1 MQLLITSF
9 KKIFILSLLLFN
21 LPTQAEEKV
30 YTVAV
35 VPQLASI
42 QIYRNW
48 TPLLTKLE
56 QVTGY
61 RFKLLAYNEF
71 SRFELALNQG
81 VPDLVY
87 LNPYHMVIAK
97 QKNQYRPLVR
107 DSSPLTGILVVR
119 QDSPIKK
126 LTDLDGKNIAFPSP
140 NALGAS
146 LYMRALLAE
155 KIKIKATPVY
165 VGSHQNVYRHVLIGE
180 VMAGGGVNSTLEKET
195 EAVRSQLNILFTT
208 PDIPPHPL
216 AAHPRV
222 PIDVSKKIIAALLA
236 MHNEPESS
244 KLLTAVQMPQPIEA
258 DYKRDYASLAQLK
271 LERYAENPGH

>member
-1 MQLLITSF
+1 MQFFITSF
-9 KKIFILSLLLFN
+9 KIFVILSLLLFN
-21 LPTQAEEKV
+21 LPTQAEEKI

-35 VPQLASI
+35 VPQIASI
-42 QIYRNW
+42 QIYRDW

-155 KIKIKATPVY
+155 KIKIKTTPVY

-208 PDIPPHPL
+208 PDISPHPL

-222 PIDVSKKIIAALLA
+222 PVDVSKKIVAALLA
-236 MHNEPESS
+236 MRNDPESS
-244 KLLTAVQMPQPIEA
+244 KLLAAVQIPQPIEA
-258 DYKRDYASLAQLK
+258 DYKRDYAGLAQLK
-271 LERYAENPGH
+271 LERYAERQ

>member
-1 MQLLITSF
+1 MQFFITSF
-9 KKIFILSLLLFN
+9 KIFVILSLLLFN
-21 LPTQAEEKV
+21 LPTQAEEKI

-35 VPQLASI
+35 VPQIASI
-42 QIYRNW
+42 QIYRDW

-208 PDIPPHPL
+208 PDISPHPL
-216 AAHPRV
+216 AAHPRIPV
-222 PIDVSKKIIAALLA
+222 DVSKKIVAALLA
-236 MHNEPESS
+236 MRNGPESS
-244 KLLTAVQMPQPIEA
+244 KLLAAVQIPQPIEA
-258 DYKRDYASLAQLK
+258 DYKRDYAGLAQLK
-271 LERYAENPGH
+271 LERYAERQ

>member
-1 MQLLITSF
+1 MQFFITSF
-9 KKIFILSLLLFN
+9 KIFVILSLLLFN
-21 LPTQAEEKV
+21 LPTQAEEKI

-35 VPQLASI
+35 VPQIASI
-42 QIYRNW
+42 QIYRDW

-208 PDIPPHPL
+208 PDISPHPL

-222 PIDVSKKIIAALLA
+222 PVDVSKKIVAALLA
-236 MHNEPESS
+236 MRNDPESS
-244 KLLTAVQMPQPIEA
+244 KLLAAVQIPQPIEA
-258 DYKRDYASLAQLK
+258 DYKRDYAGLAQLK
-271 LERYAENPGH
+271 LERYAERQ

>member
-1 MQLLITSF
+1 MQFFITSF
-9 KKIFILSLLLFN
+9 KIFVILSLLLFN
-21 LPTQAEEKV
+21 LPTQAEEKI

-35 VPQLASI
+35 VPQIASI
-42 QIYRNW
+42 QIYRDW

-165 VGSHQNVYRHVLIGE
+165 VGNHQNVYRHVLIGE

-208 PDIPPHPL
+208 PDISPHPL

-222 PIDVSKKIIAALLA
+222 PVDVSKKIVAALLA
-236 MHNEPESS
+236 MRNDPESS
-244 KLLTAVQMPQPIEA
+244 KLLAAVQIPQPIEA
-258 DYKRDYASLAQLK
+258 DYKRDYAGLAQLK
-271 LERYAENPGH
+271 LERYAERQ

>member
-1 MQLLITSF
+1 MQFFITSF
-9 KKIFILSLLLFN
+9 KIFVILSLLLFN
-21 LPTQAEEKV
+21 LPTQAEEKI

-35 VPQLASI
+35 VPQIASI
-42 QIYRNW
+42 QIYRDW

-97 QKNQYRPLVR
+97 LKNQYRPLVR

-208 PDIPPHPL
+208 PDISPHPL
-216 AAHPRV
+216 AAHPRIPV
-222 PIDVSKKIIAALLA
+222 DVSKKIVAALLA
-236 MHNEPESS
+236 MRNGPESS
-244 KLLTAVQMPQPIEA
+244 KLLAAVQIPQPIEA
-258 DYKRDYASLAQLK
+258 DYKRDYAGLAQLK
-271 LERYAENPGH
+271 LERYAERQ